1 VKTPPRVL
9 SLDLRGPS
17 KEELAL
23 VDRVDSGPSVT
34 KEGMSVVAVELHS
47 REQRLS
53 PPDHCDY
60 VIDRSAAKSS
70 GAGLVGMKPGV
81 AQGHFDDARWPASM
95 ECSGYV

>member
-1 VKTPPRVL
+1 
-9 SLDLRGPS
+9 
-17 KEELAL
+17 

-60 VIDRSAAKSS
+60 AIDRSAAKSS
-70 GAGLVGMKPGV
+70 RAGLVGIKPDV
-81 AQGHFDDARWPASM
+81 AQGHFDDAPLPALWNARGMFETTIQHSRCVFGG
-95 ECSGYV
+95 ESTRTNRF